1 MEKSLLIYLQ
11 AKEKELEEKIEK
23 TNNVN
28 KIMEY
33 SRQLEVIGEIKK
45 ENILV

>member
-11 AKEKELEEKIEK
+11 TKEKELEEKIEK